1 VREFG
6 DAVGGHDQLRM
17 EEHIEEAE
25 LEVVYQEGGAMAVE
39 SIFIGE
45 LVIVRTTRVEYRKVH
60 REM

>member
-1 VREFG
+1 
-6 DAVGGHDQLRM
+6 M
-17 EEHIEEAE
+17 KEHIEEAD

-45 LVIVRTTRVEYRKVH
+45 LVIVQMTRVEYRKVH